1 MQIGI
6 SLYNDW
12 GIEDVQAI
20 VQLASRAEAL
30 GFDSIWVHDHVFN
43 AGHVFRRIGDRPY
56 YEPLTLLSYVA
67 ARTSAWA

>member
-6 SLYNDW
+6 SLHNNW

-30 GFDSIWVHDHVFN
+30 GFASVWVHDHNLWTQRRVTA
-43 AGHVFRRIGDRPY
+43 AGIDLRF
-56 YEPLTLLSYVA
+56 
-67 ARTSAWA
+67 